1 MIGHTISIS
10 KHNPLAGNSC
20 IKIPKELD
28 HSRKGLINIQNI
40 DDNKCLKR
48 CLVRYLN
55 PANHHP
61 SRTTTK
67 SGKDFAK
74 NMTLKT

>member
-61 SRTTTK
+61 LRTTTK